1 MQIPV
6 EPNLDKP
13 IPVLAHAQDGRDFS
27 ERAKIAGN
35 TALLLRE
42 LGIEENI
49 TPEEEAKAKEMF
61 AQMEDAPKK
70 NTNPAPE
77 EKAMKQVGVALKL
90 GGYISEY
97 EKQVVA
103 DKIQV
108 RTVVVNRLMEISQD
122 EDNKTALKALELLG
136 KASDLFTER
145 SEITIT
151 HKSSDELK
159 AAIKERIAQLMQ
171 MQKLDN
177 KSKTE
182 NRLAQL
188 KHSQNDV
195 VDVEV
200 KEKWAQQPP
209 KIPQKSG

>member
-13 IPVLAHAQDGRDFS
+13 IPVLAQPQNGRDLH

-49 TPEEEAKAKEMF
+49 TPEEAEKAKEMF
-61 AQMEDAPKK
+61 AKMEDASKK
-70 NTNPAPE
+70 NTEPTSE
-77 EKAMKQVGVALKL
+77 EKALKNVGVALKL

-97 EKQVVA
+97 EKQIVA

-151 HKSSDELK
+151 HKTSDELK

-182 NRLAQL
+182 NRLSQL
-188 KHSQNDV
+188 KHSQDDV

-200 KEKWAQQPP
+200 KEK
-209 KIPQKSG
+209 

>member
-13 IPVLAHAQDGRDFS
+13 IPVNAYPQAGKTTT
-27 ERAKIAGN
+27 ERMKIAGN
-35 TALLLRE
+35 TALLLKE
-42 LGIEENI
+42 LGIDETV
-49 TPEEEAKAKEMF
+49 TPEEEAQAKAMF
-61 AQMEDAPKK
+61 DKLDETEKNSDPK
-70 NTNPAPE
+70 PE
-77 EKAMKQVGVALKL
+77 EKVIKQVGVALKL

-151 HKSSDELK
+151 HKTSDELK
-159 AAIKERIAQLMQ
+159 TAIKERIAQLMQ
-171 MQKLDN
+171 MQKIDN
-177 KSKTE
+177 KGKTE
-182 NRLAQL
+182 TRLSQL
-188 KHSQNDV
+188 KHSQTEV
-195 VDVEV
+195 VDIEV
-200 KEKWAQQPP
+200 KEK
-209 KIPQKSG
+209 

>member
-1 MQIPV
+1 MHIPV

-13 IPVLAHAQDGRDFS
+13 IPVTAQPQAGKTLSDRM
-27 ERAKIAGN
+27 KIAGN
-35 TALLLRE
+35 TALLLKE
-42 LGIEENI
+42 LGVDDEV
-49 TPEEEAKAKEMF
+49 TPEEDAQAKAMF
-61 AQMEDAPKK
+61 EKMDETEKNSYPK
-70 NTNPAPE
+70 PE

-108 RTVVVNRLMEISQD
+108 RTIVVNRLMEISQD

-145 SEITIT
+145 AEITIT
-151 HKSSDELK
+151 HQTSDELK

-171 MQKLDN
+171 MQKLDHKN
-177 KSKTE
+177 KTE
-182 NRLAQL
+182 NRLDQL
-188 KHSQNDV
+188 KHNKEDV
-195 VDVEV
+195 IDVEV
-200 KEKWAQQPP
+200 KEK
-209 KIPQKSG
+209 

>member
-13 IPVLAHAQDGRDFS
+13 IPVKAESQNGKTLSQRM
-27 ERAKIAGN
+27 KIAGN
-35 TALLLRE
+35 TALLLKE
-42 LGIEENI
+42 LGVDETV
-49 TPEEEAKAKEMF
+49 TPEEDAKAKEMF
-61 AQMEDAPKK
+61 AKLDETDDTTTQPS
-70 NTNPAPE
+70 PE
-77 EKAMKQVGVALKL
+77 EAPMNDVAVAIRL
-90 GGYISEY
+90 GDYISEY

-122 EDNKTALKALELLG
+122 KDNRTALKALELLG

-151 HKSSDELK
+151 HQTSDELK
-159 AAIKERIAQLMQ
+159 AAIKERISQLMQ
-171 MQKLDN
+171 MQKIDN

-182 NRLAQL
+182 NRLAHL
-188 KHSQNDV
+188 TGRSEV
-195 VDVEV
+195 VDAEAKEV
-200 KEKWAQQPP
+200 K
-209 KIPQKSG
+209 

>member
-13 IPVLAHAQDGRDFS
+13 IPIQAMPQTGKSLS
-27 ERAKIAGN
+27 ERMKIAGN

-42 LGIEENI
+42 LGVEENV
-49 TPEEEAKAKEMF
+49 TPEEEAQAKAMF
-61 AQMEDAPKK
+61 AKLDETDK
-70 NTNPAPE
+70 NTNPSAD
-77 EKAMKQVGVALKL
+77 EKPMNQVGVALKL
-90 GGYISEY
+90 GDYISEY

-108 RTVVVNRLMEISQD
+108 RTVVVNRLMEISRN
-122 EDNKTALKALELLG
+122 EDDKVALKALELLG

-145 SEITIT
+145 AEITIT

-171 MQKLDN
+171 MQKLDT

-188 KHSQNDV
+188 KHSVEDV
-195 VDVEV
+195 VDVEA
-200 KEKWAQQPP
+200 KEK
-209 KIPQKSG
+209 

>member
-13 IPVLAHAQDGRDFS
+13 IPINAKPQTGS
-27 ERAKIAGN
+27 TYEERLKVAGN
-35 TALLLRE
+35 TAMLLKE
-42 LGIEENI
+42 LGVDDDLS
-49 TPEEEAKAKEMF
+49 PEEDAQAKEMI
-61 AQMEDAPKK
+61 ARLK
-70 NTNPAPE
+70 PADGKPSVPSPE
-77 EKAMKQVGVALKL
+77 EKGLKNVSVALKI
-90 GGYISEY
+90 GGYLNEY
-97 EKQVVA
+97 EKQIVA

-122 EDNKTALKALELLG
+122 DDNKIALKALELLG

-151 HKSSDELK
+151 HKTSDELK
-159 AAIKERIAQLMQ
+159 VAIKERIAQLMQ

-182 NRLAQL
+182 TRLSQL
-188 KHSQNDV
+188 KHSQTEV
-195 VDVEV
+195 IDVEV
-200 KEKWAQQPP
+200 KEK
-209 KIPQKSG
+209 